1 MEQTH
6 LDVDRRPRRLRSVG
20 HRVSRA
26 NGAIVD
32 QDRARKLLEDERRR
46 VQVLLDETQA
56 AGQENRAVA
65 NDTGDIADPAER
77 QTAEEYDDTVAGALR
92 ERLAAIDRAE
102 QRLADG
108 TYGLSV
114 RSGVPI
120 PDDRLEADPAV
131 ELTLEEAEA

>member
-1 MEQTH
+1 M
-6 LDVDRRPRRLRSVG
+6 
-20 HRVSRA
+20 
-26 NGAIVD
+26 D